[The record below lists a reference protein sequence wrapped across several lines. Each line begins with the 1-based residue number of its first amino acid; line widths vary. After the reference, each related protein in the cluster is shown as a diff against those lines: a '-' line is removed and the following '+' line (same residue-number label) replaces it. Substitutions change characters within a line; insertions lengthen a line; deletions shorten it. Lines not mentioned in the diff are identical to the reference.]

1 MYKKQM
7 NNNIII
13 INGPN
18 LNLLGEREQSQY
30 GSITFN
36 KLKENCL
43 NKAKEFKI
51 NLEFYQSNVEGEI
64 VTTIQES
71 KNKFDGIIINAAGFT
86 HTSVAIRDA
95 LDVYKK
101 PIIEL
106 HISNIYK
113 REEFRH
119 KSLISDI
126 VTGGIFGLGDNGYI
140 LAIISMQNILQ
151 KWKLIKTLLKN

>member
-1 MYKKQM
+1 M
-7 NNNIII
+7 NNKIII

-30 GSITFN
+30 GSTTFDQ
-36 KLKENCL
+36 LKENCL
-43 NKAKEFKI
+43 KESIKI
-51 NLEFYQSNVEGEI
+51 GIELEFSQSNIEGEL
-64 VTTIQES
+64 VNLIQDAR
-71 KNKFDGIIINAAGFT
+71 KKHDGMIINAGGFT
-86 HTSVAIRDA
+86 HTSVSIRDA
-95 LDVYKK
+95 LHLFKK

-126 VTGGIFGLGDNGYI
+126 ATGGIFGLGVEGYI
-140 LAIISMQNILQ
+140 LAIISIQ
-151 KWKLIKTLLKN
+151 KILKNENR

>member
-1 MYKKQM
+1 MYKNTM
-7 NNNIII
+7 SNNIII

-43 NKAKEFKI
+43 NKAKELKI
-51 NLEFYQSNVEGEI
+51 NLEFYQSNLEGEL
-64 VTTIQES
+64 VTAIQS
-71 KNKFDGIIINAAGFT
+71 AKKKFDGLIINAAGFT

-95 LDVYKK
+95 LEIYKK

-126 VTGGIFGLGDNGYI
+126 ATGGIFGLGDNGYI
-140 LAIISMQNILQ
+140 LAIIAMQNILQ
-151 KWKLIKTLLKN
+151 K

>member
-1 MYKKQM
+1 M
-7 NNNIII
+7 NNKIII

-30 GSITFN
+30 GSTNFHQ
-36 KLKENCL
+36 LKENCL
-43 NKAKEFKI
+43 KESNKIGIE
-51 NLEFYQSNVEGEI
+51 LEFAQSNIEGEL
-64 VTTIQES
+64 VDLIQDAR
-71 KNKFDGIIINAAGFT
+71 KKYDGMIINAAGFT

-95 LDVYKK
+95 LDLFKK

-126 VTGGIFGLGDNGYI
+126 ATGGIFGLGVEGYI
-140 LAIISMQNILQ
+140 LAIISIE
-151 KWKLIKTLLKN
+151 KILKNENR

>member
-1 MYKKQM
+1 MTNK
-7 NNNIII
+7 III

-30 GSITFN
+30 GLDTFEE
-36 KLKENCL
+36 LKEKCL
-43 NKAKEFKI
+43 KKSKEI
-51 NLEFYQSNVEGEI
+51 GLELNFTQSNLEGEI
-64 VTTIQES
+64 VNIIQKARKEY
-71 KNKFDGIIINAAGFT
+71 KGMIINAAGFT

-95 LDVYKK
+95 LSLFKK

-126 VTGGIFGLGDNGYI
+126 ATGGIFGLGTEGYI
-140 LAIISMQNILQ
+140 LAIISIQ
-151 KWKLIKTLLKN
+151 KIIENENR

>member
-1 MYKKQM
+1 M
-7 NNNIII
+7 NNIII

-30 GSITFN
+30 GSLTF
-36 KLKENCL
+36 KELKENCL
-43 NKAKEFKI
+43 QKSKEIGIELKFT
-51 NLEFYQSNVEGEI
+51 QSNIEGEL
-64 VTTIQES
+64 VNLIQDAR
-71 KNKFDGIIINAAGFT
+71 KKYDGMIINAAGFT

-95 LDVYKK
+95 LDLFKK

-126 VTGGIFGLGDNGYI
+126 ATGGIFGLGVEGYI
-140 LAIISMQNILQ
+140 LAIISIE
-151 KWKLIKTLLKN
+151 KILKNENR

>member
-1 MYKKQM
+1 MIKK
-7 NNNIII
+7 ILV

-30 GSITFN
+30 GSITFE
-36 KLKENCL
+36 KLKDNCL
-43 NKAKEFKI
+43 TKAKELNI
-51 NLEFYQSNVEGEI
+51 ELEFTQSNIEGEI
-64 VTTIQES
+64 VNFIQEA

-95 LDVYKK
+95 LDIFKK

-113 REEFRH
+113 REEFRQ
-119 KSLISDI
+119 KSLISD
-126 VTGGIFGLGDNGYI
+126 VADGGIFGLGDNGYI
-140 LAIISMQNILQ
+140 LAIIAMQNL
-151 KWKLIKTLLKN
+151 LINENK

>member
-1 MYKKQM
+1 M
-7 NNNIII
+7 NNKIII

-30 GSITFN
+30 GSITF
-36 KLKENCL
+36 KELKEICL
-43 NKAKEFKI
+43 NKAKE
-51 NLEFYQSNVEGEI
+51 LGLVAEFFQSNIEGEI
-64 VTTIQES
+64 VTKIQDS
-71 KNKFDGIIINAAGFT
+71 RKNFDGMIINAAGFT

-95 LDVYKK
+95 LDVFKK

-113 REEFRH
+113 REKFRQ

-126 VTGGIFGLGDNGYI
+126 VTGGIFGLGVHGYI
-140 LAIISMQNILQ
+140 LAIISMQ
-151 KWKLIKTLLKN
+151 KLLNNENW

>member
-1 MYKKQM
+1 MTNK
-7 NNNIII
+7 III

-30 GSITFN
+30 GSDTFEQ
-36 KLKENCL
+36 LKEKCL
-43 NKAKEFKI
+43 TKSKEI
-51 NLEFYQSNVEGEI
+51 GLEVNFTQSNLEGEI
-64 VTTIQES
+64 VNIIQEAR
-71 KNKFDGIIINAAGFT
+71 KEYAGMIINAAGFT

-95 LDVYKK
+95 LSLFKK

-113 REEFRH
+113 REEFRQ

-126 VTGGIFGLGDNGYI
+126 ATGGIFGLGTEGYI
-140 LAIISMQNILQ
+140 LAIISIQ
-151 KWKLIKTLLKN
+151 KIIENENR

>member
-1 MYKKQM
+1 MTNK
-7 NNNIII
+7 III

-30 GSITFN
+30 GSTTFDQ
-36 KLKENCL
+36 LKENCL
-43 NKAKEFKI
+43 KKSEKI
-51 NLEFYQSNVEGEI
+51 GIELEFVQSNIEGEL
-64 VTTIQES
+64 VNLIQDA
-71 KNKFDGIIINAAGFT
+71 KKKYDGIIINAAGFT

-95 LDVYKK
+95 LDLFKK
-101 PIIEL
+101 PIIEI

-126 VTGGIFGLGDNGYI
+126 ATGGIFGLGVEGYI
-140 LAIISMQNILQ
+140 LAIISIE
-151 KWKLIKTLLKN
+151 KILKNENR

>member
-1 MYKKQM
+1 M
-7 NNNIII
+7 NNKIII

-30 GSITFN
+30 GSTTFEE
-36 KLKENCL
+36 LKENCL
-43 NKAKEFKI
+43 KKCQEI
-51 NLEFYQSNVEGEI
+51 GLEVDFAQSNIEGELVNI
-64 VTTIQES
+64 IQDS
-71 KNKFDGIIINAAGFT
+71 RKKYDGIIINAAGFT

-95 LDVYKK
+95 LDLFKK

-119 KSLISDI
+119 KSLISG
-126 VTGGIFGLGDNGYI
+126 VVSGGIFGLGAEGYI
-140 LAIISMQNILQ
+140 LAIISLQ
-151 KWKLIKTLLKN
+151 KTLQNEN